1 MAEVRGAGLRA
12 ALVVLKDTLGCV
24 SHMEVVAV
32 ASTQT
37 VVRERKE
44 APSIA
49 SPMVEAR
56 GARSKAVPEAL
67 RAAHPSAKGM
77 VAGRGASLRE
87 VACAQRVFME
97 ELASVL
103 RMEGANVAMFPGA
116 PRALEVVLI
125 AV

>member
-1 MAEVRGAGLRA
+1 M
-12 ALVVLKDTLGCV
+12 LKAILGCA

-37 VVRERKE
+37 VLRGLKE
-44 APSIA
+44 APSFA

-56 GARSKAVPEAL
+56 GACLMAVPEVQ
-67 RAAHPSAKGM
+67 RAVHPSAKGM

-87 VACAQRVFME
+87 VGCAQRVSMV

-103 RMEGANVAMFPGA
+103 HMEGANAAPFLGALRAPVVA
-116 PRALEVVLI
+116 LI